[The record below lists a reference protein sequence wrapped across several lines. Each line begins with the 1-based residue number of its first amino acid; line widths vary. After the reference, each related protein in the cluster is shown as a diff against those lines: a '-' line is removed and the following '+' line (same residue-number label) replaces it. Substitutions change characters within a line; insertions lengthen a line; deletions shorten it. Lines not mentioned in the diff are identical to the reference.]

1 MFLQIVKKQCLINY
15 QFNFGT
21 ASNICLHFVASFPLI
36 YKTILFY
43 TPPVKKQCLINYQFI
58 NQSIPFYN
66 LGLDYSDILDNN
78 RTDIRRAQIPVIGDS

>member
-1 MFLQIVKKQCLINY
+1 MFLQI
-15 QFNFGT
+15 
-21 ASNICLHFVASFPLI
+21 
-36 YKTILFY
+36 
-43 TPPVKKQCLINYQFI
+43 VKKQCLINYQFI